1 MIVDSHCHLDYSEL
15 YDQLDRVV
23 KRAEINQVKYMLTI
37 CTTLDSYKKIETI
50 INKYDNVYGT
60 FGIHPHESKNFLEVD
75 ENYSVSMAN
84 DNFIWMSM
92 YQIKQCLQQDTWVAN
107 SIRSIISHL

>member
-1 MIVDSHCHLDYSEL
+1 MI
-15 YDQLDRVV
+15 
-23 KRAEINQVKYMLTI
+23 I
-37 CTTLDSYKKIETI
+37 
-50 INKYDNVYGT
+50 
-60 FGIHPHESKNFLEVD
+60 EVD